1 MNTTIDEIEDIV
13 FGIVET
19 VDIEIETIDQN
30 FNKFVDDLLV
40 KIKMDNIT
48 GNIDSIAGLLTSYE
62 DIAADVSQTVDTITI
77 IGDIAIQ
84 IENFLLKLH

>member
-30 FNKFVDDLLV
+30 FNLFVDDLLV
-40 KIKMDNIT
+40 KIKMDNIY
-48 GNIDSIAGLLTSYE
+48 NK
-62 DIAADVSQTVDTITI
+62 VR
-77 IGDIAIQ
+77 
-84 IENFLLKLH
+84 KR